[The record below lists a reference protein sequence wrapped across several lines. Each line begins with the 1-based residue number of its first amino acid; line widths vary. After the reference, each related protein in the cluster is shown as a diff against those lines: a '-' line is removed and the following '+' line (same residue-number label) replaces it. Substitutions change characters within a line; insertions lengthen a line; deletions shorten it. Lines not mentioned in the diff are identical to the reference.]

1 LVRAGTIRIYT
12 DFTSLPPTTRD
23 YVFTAWIPTTKAM
36 YWEMLEILPPR
47 AQTRR
52 AFLVGEPLTDNAE
65 GFPVYSCF
73 KKTGDDYHAKN
84 MTLAEFRNITAWEM
98 TT

>member
-1 LVRAGTIRIYT
+1 MTEKLEWQPLWDAMEA
-12 DFTSLPPTTRD
+12 DPA
-23 YVFTAWIPTTKAM
+23 AWIPTTKAM

-52 AFLVGEPLTDNAE
+52 AFLVGEALTSNAE
-65 GFPVYSCF
+65 GYAVYSCF

-84 MTLAEFRNITAWEM
+84 MTLKEFREITAWEM
-98 TT
+98 AT